1 MPTSP
6 TRPTFAASQLA
17 SLLREHWGLS
27 GELHELG
34 SYADRNYLIRNEAGV
49 PCVVKLSYDPREVIE
64 LQTAALQH
72 LADRASAALVPGVI
86 PTLDGHTQLM
96 AIDDADR
103 VCTLRVLGFM
113 DGQLWSALEAPT
125 PALRVALGAALAQ
138 LDLDLADF
146 EHPAM
151 YHSQVWNLCEAE
163 WIADELHVI
172 AAGHRRELVVDAIA
186 QFRARVVPRLR
197 ELPRQLIHGDAND
210 QNLVVERVDG
220 AFVLRGIF
228 DFGDACAAP
237 AICELA
243 IALAYVG
250 MVPEAIQACAEVC
263 VGYHQRRPL
272 STLELDLLYD
282 LIRMRLAVSV
292 VSSALARANEPDNA
306 YVVASETEAWSLLGK
321 LTEFGRR
328 AITKYIGNACGLA
341 LPIRVPGAQ
350 SRTRLL
356 AKRRG
361 RLGPSLSLSYA
372 EPLYIRRGEGSWLF
386 DEHDHGLLDCV
397 NNISHV
403 GHCHP
408 RVVAAA
414 TRQLATLNTNTR
426 YLHEGIL
433 SYAERLSH
441 TLPHKLS
448 VVFMVC
454 SGSEANELALR
465 LARAHTGGHD
475 VAVVDGAY
483 HGNTTTLI
491 DISPYKFNGPG
502 GQGQPAWVH
511 VLDTPDPYRS
521 PHGNDGRACA
531 LPLASMA
538 AAARA
543 RGSKLAAFI
552 CEPMLGCAGQVV
564 LARGFLAA
572 AYEHARAAG
581 AVCIADE
588 VQVGFGR
595 VGTTMWAFEAEGVVP
610 DILTLGKPIAN
621 GHPVGAVV
629 TTPEI
634 AASFATSRQAC
645 SGGMEYFNSFGG
657 NPVSCAIAS
666 AVLDV
671 ILDEDLQGNA
681 RRTGTWLIDAIRG
694 LDELGIRGIGDV
706 RGRGLFLGV
715 ELVEDRETKAPAA
728 ARAKAVVEH
737 ARGRGVLLSLDGPAH
752 NVIKI
757 KPPMCFGPVEAQ
769 ILVHTL
775 AAALRANP

>member
-1 MPTSP
+1 MPTP
-6 TRPTFAASQLA
+6 TRPTFAMTRVA
-17 SLLREHWGLS
+17 SLAREHWGLA
-27 GELHELG
+27 GELRELG
-34 SYADRNYLIRNEAGV
+34 SYADRNFLLTCAAGTRYV
-49 PCVVKLSYDPREVIE
+49 FKLSNDARDVLD
-64 LQTAALQH
+64 LQTAALRH
-72 LADRASAALVPGVI
+72 LDGRPSGGLVPRVFPSLEGEAQVLVFDDSDRA
-86 PTLDGHTQLM
+86 
-96 AIDDADR
+96 
-103 VCTLRVLGFM
+103 CTLRMLGFIE
-113 DGQLWSALEAPT
+113 GQLWAELAAPT
-125 PALRVALGAALAQ
+125 PALRMALGAALGQ

-146 EHPAM
+146 THPAM
-151 YHSQVWNLCEAE
+151 HHSERWNLCEAE
-163 WIADELHVI
+163 WISDELHVI
-172 AAGHRRELVVDAIA
+172 AAGHRRELVVDALA

-210 QNLVVERVDG
+210 QNLVVERG
-220 AFVLRGIF
+220 ELRGIF

-250 MVPEAIQACAEVC
+250 MVPEAVQACAEVC
-263 VGYHQRRPL
+263 VGYHQQRPL
-272 STLELDLLYD
+272 SSLELDLLYD
-282 LIRMRLAVSV
+282 LVRMRLAVSV
-292 VSSALARANEPDNA
+292 VSSALARTSEPDNA
-306 YVVASETEAWSLLGK
+306 HALASETEAWSLLGK

-328 AITKYIGNACGLA
+328 AITKYVAAACGLA
-341 LPIRVPGAQ
+341 QPVRVPGAQ

-397 NNISHV
+397 NNVSHV
-403 GHCHP
+403 GHSHP
-408 RVVAAA
+408 RVLAAA
-414 TRQLATLNTNTR
+414 ARQLATLNTNTR

-433 SYAERLSH
+433 AYAERLSA

-475 VAVVDGAY
+475 VVVVDGAY
-483 HGNTTTLI
+483 HGNTTTLV
-491 DISPYKFNGPG
+491 DISPYKFDGPG
-502 GQGQPAWVH
+502 GHGRRAWVH
-511 VLDTPDPYRS
+511 VLDTPNPYRNR
-521 PHGNDGRACA
+521 HGNDGRACA
-531 LPLASMA
+531 APLESMA
-538 AAARA
+538 AAART
-543 RGSKLAAFI
+543 RGSGLAAFI
-552 CEPMLGCAGQVV
+552 CEPVLGCAGQVV
-564 LARGFLAA
+564 PAAGFLAA
-572 AYEHARAAG
+572 AYGHARAAG

-595 VGTTMWAFEAEGVVP
+595 VGDAMWAFEAEGVIP

-629 TTPEI
+629 TTPAI
-634 AASFATSRQAC
+634 AASFAH
-645 SGGMEYFNSFGG
+645 GMEYFNSFGG

-671 ILDEDLQGNA
+671 IVDEDLQGNA
-681 RRTGTWLIDAIRG
+681 RRTGAWLRDALRE
-694 LDELGIRGIGDV
+694 LDDPGIGEV

-715 ELVEDRETKAPAA
+715 ELVEDRQGKQPAG

-757 KPPMCFGPVEAQ
+757 KPPMCFGLVEAQ

-775 AAALRANP
+775 AASLRATRPHARRG

>member
-17 SLLREHWGLS
+17 SLTREHWGLTA
-27 GELHELG
+27 ELHELG
-34 SYADRNYLIRNEAGV
+34 SYADRNYLVRTKDGGR
-49 PCVVKLSYDPREVIE
+49 CVVKLSHDPREVLE
-64 LQTAALQH
+64 LQTAALLH
-72 LADRASAALVPGVI
+72 LRNRASGAWVPRVI
-86 PTLDGHTQLM
+86 PTLEGEVQLL

-103 VCTLRVLGFM
+103 MCTLRALSFIE
-113 DGQLWSALEAPT
+113 GQLWSQLDAPT
-125 PALRVALGAALAQ
+125 PSLRAALGTALAQ

-146 EHPAM
+146 KHPAM
-151 YHSQVWNLCEAE
+151 YHGDRWNLCEAE
-163 WIADELHVI
+163 WISDELHVI
-172 AAGHRRELVVDAIA
+172 PAGHRRELVVDALA

-210 QNLVVERVDG
+210 QNLIVETVDG
-220 AFVLRGIF
+220 ALALRGII

-243 IALAYVG
+243 IALAYAG

-263 VGYHQRRPL
+263 IGYHQRRPISL
-272 STLELDLLYD
+272 LELDILYD
-282 LIRMRLAVSV
+282 LVRMRLAVSV
-292 VSSALARANEPDNA
+292 VSSALAGASEPDNT
-306 YVVASETEAWSLLGK
+306 YVIASQAEAWSLLGK

-328 AITKYIGNACGLA
+328 AITKYIGNACGLP
-341 LPIRVPGAQ
+341 LPTRVPGAQ

-403 GHCHP
+403 GHSHP
-408 RVVAAA
+408 RVLAAA
-414 TRQLATLNTNTR
+414 AAQLATLNTNTR

-433 SYAERLSH
+433 TYAERLSA

-491 DISPYKFNGPG
+491 DISPYKFLGPG
-502 GQGQPAWVH
+502 GRGQPSWVH
-511 VLDTPDPYRS
+511 VLDTPNPYRS

-531 LPLASMA
+531 APLEGMA
-538 AAARA
+538 ELSRA

-552 CEPMLGCAGQVV
+552 CEPILGCAGQVV
-564 LARGFLAA
+564 PAEGFLAA

-595 VGTTMWAFEAEGVVP
+595 VGDAIWAFESQGVVP

-634 AASFATSRQAC
+634 AASFAN
-645 SGGMEYFNSFGG
+645 GMEYFNSFGG

-671 ILDEDLQGNA
+671 MLDEDLQGNA
-681 RRTGTWLIDAIRG
+681 RRTGRWLREALG
-694 LDELGIRGIGDV
+694 NLDDDGIGDV

-715 ELVEDRETKAPAA
+715 ELVKDRQTKAPAA

-737 ARGRGVLLSLDGPAH
+737 ARGRGVLLSVDGPAH

>member
-1 MPTSP
+1 MPPSP
-6 TRPTFAASQLA
+6 TRPTFAAPQLA
-17 SLLREHWGLS
+17 SLTREHWGLTA
-27 GELHELG
+27 ELHELG
-34 SYADRNYLIRNEAGV
+34 SYADRNYLVRSEAGTR
-49 PCVVKLSYDPREVIE
+49 CVVKLSYDPREVIE

-72 LADRASAALVPGVI
+72 LAGRASGTWVPRVI
-86 PTLDGHTQLM
+86 PTLDGHPQLI

-103 VCTLRVLGFM
+103 LCTLRVLSFIE
-113 DGQLWSALEAPT
+113 GQLWSQLEAPT
-125 PALRVALGAALAQ
+125 PALRCSLGAALAQ

-151 YHSQVWNLCEAE
+151 YHARRWNLCEAE

-172 AAGHRRELVVDAIA
+172 AAGHRRELVVDALA
-186 QFRARVVPRLR
+186 QFRARVIPRLG

-210 QNLVVERVDG
+210 QNLVVESVDEG
-220 AFVLRGIF
+220 AVLRGIF

-237 AICELA
+237 AVCELA
-243 IALAYVG
+243 IALAYAG

-282 LIRMRLAVSV
+282 LTRMRLAVSV
-292 VSSALARANEPDNA
+292 VSSALAAASEPDNA
-306 YVVASETEAWSLLGK
+306 YVVASETHAWSLLGK

-328 AITKYIGNACGLA
+328 AITKYIGDACGLA

-361 RLGPSLSLSYA
+361 RLGPSLPLSYA

-414 TRQLATLNTNTR
+414 TRALATLNTNTR

-433 SYAERLSH
+433 TYAERLSA
-441 TLPHKLS
+441 TLPHELS

-483 HGNTTTLI
+483 HGNTTTLV
-491 DISPYKFNGPG
+491 DISPYKFAGPG
-502 GQGQPAWVH
+502 GQGQPPWVH
-511 VLDTPDPYRS
+511 VLDTPNPYRS
-521 PHGNDGRACA
+521 RHGDDGRASA
-531 LPLASMA
+531 APLEGMA

-552 CEPMLGCAGQVV
+552 CESMLGCAGQVV
-564 LARGFLAA
+564 LAPGFLAA

-595 VGTTMWAFEAEGVVP
+595 VGDAMWAFESQGVVP

-634 AASFATSRQAC
+634 AASFAN
-645 SGGMEYFNSFGG
+645 GMEYFNSFGG

-671 ILDEDLQGNA
+671 LLDEDLQGNA
-681 RRTGTWLIDAIRG
+681 RRTGAWLREALRELDDA
-694 LDELGIRGIGDV
+694 GIRGIGDV

-715 ELVEDRETKAPAA
+715 ELVDDRETKVPAT

-737 ARGRGVLLSLDGPAH
+737 ARGRGVLLSVDGPAH

-775 AAALRANP
+775 AAALRAT

>member
-6 TRPTFAASQLA
+6 TRPTFDASQLA
-17 SLLREHWGLS
+17 GLIREHWGLTA
-27 GELHELG
+27 ELHELG
-34 SYADRNYLIRNEAGV
+34 SYVDRNYLVSTQSEAR
-49 PCVVKLSYDPREVIE
+49 CVVKLSYDSREVLD
-64 LQTAALQH
+64 LQTTALQH
-72 LADRASAALVPGVI
+72 LAARPSAALVPRVI
-86 PTLDGHTQLM
+86 PTLDGHPLLM

-103 VCTLRVLGFM
+103 VCTLRVLSFIE
-113 DGQLWSALEAPT
+113 GQLWSQLEAPT
-125 PALRVALGAALAQ
+125 PALRFELGAALAQ

-146 EHPAM
+146 KHAAM
-151 YHSQVWNLCEAE
+151 YHSQRWNLCEAE
-163 WIADELHVI
+163 WIADELFTI
-172 AAGHRRELVVDAIA
+172 PAGYRRDLVVDALA

-197 ELPRQLIHGDAND
+197 ELPRQLIHCDAND
-210 QNLVVERVDG
+210 QNLVVEG
-220 AFVLRGIF
+220 EAGELRGIF

-243 IALAYVG
+243 IALAYAG
-250 MVPEAIQACAEVC
+250 MVTEAVQAIAEVC

-272 STLELDLLYD
+272 STLELDVLYD
-282 LIRMRLAVSV
+282 LVRMRLAVSV
-292 VSSALARANEPDNA
+292 VSSALAREDEPDNTHA
-306 YVVASETEAWSLLGK
+306 VASETQAWSLLGR

-328 AITKYIGNACGLA
+328 AVTRYICRACELP

-386 DEHDHGLLDCV
+386 DEQDHGLLDCV

-403 GHCHP
+403 GHSHP
-408 RVVAAA
+408 WVLAAA
-414 TRQLATLNTNTR
+414 TRQLAVLNTNTR

-433 SYAERLSH
+433 SYAERLSAS
-441 TLPHKLS
+441 LPHSLS

-475 VAVVDGAY
+475 VVVVDGAY
-483 HGNTTTLI
+483 HGNTTTLV
-491 DISPYKFNGPG
+491 DISPYKFAGPG
-502 GQGQPAWVH
+502 GQGQPPWVH

-521 PHGNDGRACA
+521 LHGNDGRACA
-531 LPLASMA
+531 APLEHMA
-538 AAARA
+538 EAARA

-564 LARGFLAA
+564 LAEGFLAA

-595 VGTTMWAFEAEGVVP
+595 VGDSMWAFEAEGVVP

-634 AASFATSRQAC
+634 AASFAN
-645 SGGMEYFNSFGG
+645 GMEYFNSFGG

-681 RRTGTWLIDAIRG
+681 RRTGTWLREALRNLEDP
-694 LDELGIRGIGDV
+694 GIGDV

-715 ELVEDRETKAPAA
+715 ELVEDLETKAAA
-728 ARAKAVVEH
+728 TARAKAVVEH
-737 ARGRGVLLSLDGPAH
+737 ARGHGVLLSVDGPAH

-757 KPPMCFGPVEAQ
+757 KPPLCFGPVEAQ
-769 ILVHTL
+769 ILVHSL

>member
-1 MPTSP
+1 M
-6 TRPTFAASQLA
+6 TRVA
-17 SLLREHWGLS
+17 SLARDHWGLT
-27 GELHELG
+27 GDLHELG
-34 SYADRNYLIRNEAGV
+34 SYADRNFLITSAEGTRYV
-49 PCVVKLSYDPREVIE
+49 FKLSGDAREVVD

-72 LADRASAALVPGVI
+72 LSGRPSGSLVPRVL
-86 PTLDGHTQLM
+86 PTLDGEAQLLVF
-96 AIDDADR
+96 DDKDR
-103 VCTLRVLGFM
+103 ACTLRMLSFIE
-113 DGQLWSALEAPT
+113 GQLWSQLAAPT
-125 PALRVALGAALAQ
+125 PALRMELGAALGQ
-138 LDLDLADF
+138 LDLDLVDF

-151 YHSQVWNLCEAE
+151 HHPVRWNLCEAE

-172 AAGHRRELVVDAIA
+172 AAGHRRELVVDALA
-186 QFRARVVPRLR
+186 QFRARVVPRLH
-197 ELPRQLIHGDAND
+197 ELPRQLIHGDAHD
-210 QNLVVERVDG
+210 QNLVAE
-220 AFVLRGIF
+220 ASSLRGIF
-228 DFGDACAAP
+228 DFGDARAAP

-243 IALAYVG
+243 IALAYIG
-250 MVPEAIQACAEVC
+250 MVPEAVQACAEVC
-263 VGYHQRRPL
+263 VGYDQCRPL
-272 STLELDLLYD
+272 SSLELDLLYD
-282 LIRMRLAVSV
+282 LVRMRLAVSV
-292 VSSALARANEPDNA
+292 VSSALARASEPDNQHA
-306 YVVASETEAWSLLGK
+306 TASEAEAWSLLGK

-328 AITKYIGNACGLA
+328 AITKYIADACDLA
-341 LPIRVPGAQ
+341 VPLRVPGIQ

-356 AKRRG
+356 SKRRG

-372 EPLYIRRGEGSWLF
+372 QPLYIRRGQGSWLF

-426 YLHEGIL
+426 YLHEGIIA
-433 SYAERLSH
+433 YAERLSA
-441 TLPHKLS
+441 TLPHALS

-465 LARAHTGGHD
+465 LARAHTDAHD
-475 VAVVDGAY
+475 VVVVDGAY
-483 HGNTTTLI
+483 HGNTTTLVE
-491 DISPYKFNGPG
+491 ISPYKFAGPG
-502 GQGQPAWVH
+502 GNGRPAWVH
-511 VLDTPDPYRS
+511 VLDTPNPYRN

-531 LPLASMA
+531 APLEGMA

-552 CEPMLGCAGQVV
+552 CEPVLGCAGQVV
-564 LARGFLAA
+564 PAPGFLAA

-595 VGTTMWAFEAEGVVP
+595 VGDAMWAFQAEGVVP

-634 AASFATSRQAC
+634 AASFAN
-645 SGGMEYFNSFGG
+645 GMEYFNSFGG

-666 AVLDV
+666 SVLDV
-671 ILDEDLQGNA
+671 IADEDLQGNA
-681 RRTGTWLIDAIRG
+681 RRTGTWLREALR
-694 LDELGIRGIGDV
+694 ELEDGGIGEV
-706 RGRGLFLGV
+706 RGRGLFLGI
-715 ELVEDRETKAPAA
+715 ELVRDRESKQPAS

-757 KPPMCFGPVEAQ
+757 KPPLCFGMVEAQ

-775 AAALRANP
+775 AASLQANPS